1 MMNFALQMMQFSLKM
16 MNFAL
21 NTDEFCMQNDKTT
34 ALEAADQAMGGRD
47 LDRHH
52 VDDSDL
58 DGQLSMEES

>member
-1 MMNFALQMMQFSLKM
+1 MMS
-16 MNFAL
+16 FAL
-21 NTDEFCMQNDKTT
+21 NTNEFCMQNDKTT